1 MLAFKEIRMGVLYT
15 QGKDIICLEII
26 LQYLIGL
33 SLQYRRKQ
41 FVSCFVTFRLSIG
54 YKRQSKRCPFAI
66 QKGTFYTSKD
76 ALLPCKRASFRMQ
89 YAVF

>member
-33 SLQYRRKQ
+33 SLQYRRKL
-41 FVSCFVTFRLSIG
+41 FVFCFVTIRLSEP
-54 YKRQSKRCPFAI
+54 RSW
-66 QKGTFYTSKD
+66 
-76 ALLPCKRASFRMQ
+76 LLNTTIMQ
-89 YAVF
+89 